1 MIIKMIQEL
10 GNRLEA
16 QKEKLQKVF
25 NKELPKLKYTITEMK
40 NTLEGIDSII
50 NEAEGWN
57 SELEDRG
64 VEITAAEQNKDK
76 RM

>member
-16 QKEKLQKVF
+16 QKEKLQKGF

-40 NTLEGIDSII
+40 NTIEGIDSII
-50 NEAEGWN
+50 NEAEG
-57 SELEDRG
+57 
-64 VEITAAEQNKDK
+64 
-76 RM
+76 

>member
-1 MIIKMIQEL
+1 MIQEL

-16 QKEKLQKVF
+16 QKEKLQKGF

>member
-50 NEAEGWN
+50 NEAEG
-57 SELEDRG
+57 
-64 VEITAAEQNKDK
+64 
-76 RM
+76 

>member
-76 RM
+76 RL

>member
-1 MIIKMIQEL
+1 MLVKMIQDL
-10 GNRLEA
+10 RNRLEA

>member
-1 MIIKMIQEL
+1 MIQEL

-50 NEAEGWN
+50 NDVR
-57 SELEDRG
+57 L
-64 VEITAAEQNKDK
+64 TAIHSGG
-76 RM
+76 RS

>member
-1 MIIKMIQEL
+1 MIQEL